1 MNKII
6 LFLLTLAGV
15 IANSCYQPPLEKN
28 LSSQS
33 ESDSAP
39 PFMVKHDFSP
49 NGRKQ
54 SAPLH
59 KQLYTTQAISADHF
73 PEITESVRTALNQQ
87 QRLLKYK
94 KRKHPQKVGNLI
106 VSNEQLQKTADILLK
121 ANDGDLAE
129 IIHQLNA
136 HKIKGE
142 DGRGNVHFTGY
153 YTPVL
158 PVSSIQSKEY
168 PYPIYAFPQDWQGS
182 LPSRQEI
189 DGEMVLKGRNL
200 ELAYAK
206 SLIDIYIMQVQG
218 SGIVEYENGKQ
229 ELFAFTGSNRKSYAS
244 IGTYMLKKGLTTPQH
259 VSLQF
264 IKKYLQENPEKEHE
278 ILFSN
283 PSYVFFK
290 PVNSMPKGAGLVPL
304 TEMHSI
310 AVDTRYIPMGSI
322 LLASVPV
329 IDNKNKVINHE
340 YRLVVAQDIGGA
352 IKGPGHVDLY
362 TGVGYEGRRQ
372 AGRLHHYGNLWLLLP
387 AETEEDGTLALNAP

>member
-1 MNKII
+1 M
-6 LFLLTLAGV
+6 AS
-15 IANSCYQPPLEKN
+15 SCYQPPLDKN

-33 ESDSAP
+33 ELDEMS
-39 PFMVKHDFSP
+39 PFMVDHDFSS
-49 NGRKQ
+49 NGKKQ
-54 SAPLH
+54 SAPL
-59 KQLYTTQAISADHF
+59 QSELYTSQAISAAHF
-73 PEITESVRTALNQQ
+73 PEITESVLSALKQQ
-87 QRLLKYK
+87 QKLLKYK
-94 KRKHPQKVGNLI
+94 KRKTAQKVGNLV
-106 VSNEQLQKTADILLK
+106 VSNEQLQKTADILLQAK
-121 ANDGDLAE
+121 NGDLAE
-129 IIHQLNA
+129 LIHQLDA
-136 HKIKGE
+136 HKIEGE
-142 DGRGNVHFTGY
+142 DHRGNVHFTGY

-158 PVSSIQSKEY
+158 LVSSIQSKEFSH
-168 PYPIYAFPQDWQGS
+168 PIYAFPQDWQGA
-182 LPSRQEI
+182 LPSRKEI
-189 DGEMVLKGRNL
+189 DGDLVLKGRNL

-218 SGIVEYENGKQ
+218 SGIVEYEDGRQ

-264 IKKYLQENPEKEHE
+264 IKKYLREHPEKADE

-329 IDNKNKVINHE
+329 VDDKNKVVNHE
-340 YRLVVAQDIGGA
+340 YRLLVAQDIGGA
-352 IKGPGHVDLY
+352 IKGPGHIDLY

-387 AETEEDGTLALNAP
+387 ANTENATLALK

>member
-6 LFLLTLAGV
+6 LSLLFLAGMM
-15 IANSCYQPPLEKN
+15 ASSCYQPSLEKN
-28 LSSQS
+28 LPLQS
-33 ESDSAP
+33 ELDEASP
-39 PFMVKHDFSP
+39 LVVEHDFSS
-49 NGRKQ
+49 NGKKH
-54 SAPLH
+54 SAPLQ
-59 KQLYTTQAISADHF
+59 KELYASQAISAAHF
-73 PEITESVRTALNQQ
+73 PEITESVLTALKQQ
-87 QRLLKYK
+87 KKLLKYK
-94 KRKHPQKVGNLI
+94 KRKTPQKVGNLM
-106 VSNEQLQKTADILLK
+106 VSNEQLQKTADILMK
-121 ANDGDLAE
+121 AKNGDLAE
-129 IIHQLNA
+129 IIHQLDA
-136 HKIKGE
+136 HKIKGQDE
-142 DGRGNVHFTGY
+142 RGNVHFTGY

-158 PVSSIQSKEY
+158 PVSSVQSKEF
-168 PYPIYAFPQDWQGS
+168 PYPIYTFPQDWQGV
-182 LPSRQEI
+182 LPSRKEI
-189 DGEMVLKGRNL
+189 DGDLVLKGRNL

-206 SLIDIYIMQVQG
+206 SLIDIYIMQIQG
-218 SGIVEYENGKQ
+218 SGIVEYEDGTQ

-244 IGTYMLKKGLTTPQH
+244 IGTYMLEKGLTTPQH

-264 IKKYLQENPEKEHE
+264 IKKYLREHPEKAHE

-329 IDNKNKVINHE
+329 VDNKNKVVNHE

-387 AETEEDGTLALNAP
+387 AETENPALALK